1 MSEPYLCKL
10 VYDSPEPQNNRS
22 VVKKKNDG
30 KRTMHCFPNSLRE
43 QRSHTTTESTAG
55 GKDRFYDYIHIHKYM
70 K

>member
-55 GKDRFYDYIHIHKYM
+55 GKDIDSTIIYIYINI
-70 K
+70 